1 MRSIVFIA
9 ALLASV
15 PAEAIQQSPPVAADG
30 TPGYYFLLGR
40 HLEGQGKI
48 DAAIAAHRRAIE
60 LEPQSAE
67 LRAELAGLY
76 ARQDRASEALDTAEA
91 ALQRDTN
98 NREANRIVGSI
109 YAAFVDQKQ
118 PIRRGDDPSQYAAR
132 AIASL
137 EKARGE
143 GATDLSLELM
153 LGRLYLRTLA
163 FDKAIPPLRRVFEE
177 QPSYGEAGILLA
189 SAFQGAKRLA
199 DASAVLE
206 AAVAEN
212 PRFYRGY
219 LQLAEL
225 YDEQRRWKEAAAA
238 YATAQS
244 LNPRAD
250 LTARRAAALINSG
263 ETAQALPMLH
273 ESMKKTTGQPDP
285 AILYLLA
292 HAQRQMKDFVAAAAT
307 AETLRKTYPNDIRG
321 LYATAAVLESQER
334 YADAAAILKDL
345 ITRDPE
351 DASLVY
357 QYANALDK
365 SGRPADAEAALRALL
380 ARDPNNA
387 NAMNSLGYMFAER
400 GERLDEAVE
409 LLQRALKIEPENP
422 SFLDSLGWAYFRQG
436 KLDLAEGPL
445 STAAARLPDN
455 SVIQDHLG
463 DLRFRQKRFAEA
475 VAAWER
481 SLAGDGDSIDR
492 AAIQTKLRDA
502 QARVKK

>member
-1 MRSIVFIA
+1 MRAIVLIA
-9 ALLASV
+9 ALLGSV
-15 PAEAIQQSPPVAADG
+15 SPGAVPQISSAAGD

-40 HLEGQGKI
+40 YLEGQGKI
-48 DAAIAAHRRAIE
+48 DAAIAAHRRAIDM
-60 LEPQSAE
+60 EPQSAE
-67 LRAELAGLY
+67 LRAELAALY
-76 ARQDRASEALDTAEA
+76 ARQDRAPEALDTAEA
-91 ALQRDTN
+91 ALQKDSG

-118 PIRRGDDPSQYAAR
+118 PIRRGDDQSQYTGR

-153 LGRLYLRTLA
+153 LGRLYLRTQA

-177 QPSYGEAGILLA
+177 QRAYGEAALLLA
-189 SAFQGAKRLA
+189 SAFQGAKRPS
-199 DASAVLE
+199 DASDTLE

-212 PRFYRGY
+212 PRFYRGF
-219 LQLAEL
+219 LELAEL
-225 YDEQRRWKEAAAA
+225 YDEQRRWKEAATA
-238 YATAQS
+238 YAKAQS

-263 ETAQALPMLH
+263 ETAQALPMLQ
-273 ESMKKTTGQPDP
+273 EAMKKNTGRPDP
-285 AILYLLA
+285 AMLYLLA
-292 HAQRQMKDFVAAAAT
+292 HAQRQMKDYAAASAT
-307 AETLRKTYPNDIRG
+307 AETLRKTYPDDIRG

-334 YADAAAILKDL
+334 YAEAAAVLKDL
-345 ITRDPE
+345 IARDPT

-365 SGRPADAEAALRALL
+365 IGRTADAEAALRALL

-400 GERLDEAVE
+400 GERLDEAVD
-409 LLQRALKIEPENP
+409 LLQRALKIEPENA
-422 SFLDSLGWAYFRQG
+422 SFLDSLGWAYLRQG
-436 KLDLAEGPL
+436 RLELAEGPL
-445 STAAARLPDN
+445 SSAAARLPDN

-475 VAAWER
+475 IAAWER

-492 AAIQTKLRDA
+492 AAIEKKLREA
-502 QARVKK
+502 QTRVKK